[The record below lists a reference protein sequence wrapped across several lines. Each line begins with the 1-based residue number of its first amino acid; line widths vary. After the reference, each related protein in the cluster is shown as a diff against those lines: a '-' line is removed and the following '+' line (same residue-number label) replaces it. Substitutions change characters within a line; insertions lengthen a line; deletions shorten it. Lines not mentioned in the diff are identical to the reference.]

1 MPRADSK
8 NPGDSR
14 SGARF
19 TIDLRVADPAW
30 RAALPGAAA
39 LARAAARAALKLEL
53 PKGRSGLALLLT
65 NDAEMRQ
72 LNGDWRGKRKPT
84 NVLSFPAEDAVDP
97 ALPPPH
103 LGDVALGLEICVA
116 EAKVQK
122 KPLADH
128 VAHLVV
134 HGTLHLLGYDHES
147 DEQAAAM
154 EPREV
159 EILAGLKIADPYAQP
174 KRAAKKLPMRSVKKK
189 AARSGKKKP

>member
-1 MPRADSK
+1 MPPTNSK

-14 SGARF
+14 GGARF
-19 TIDLRVADPAW
+19 AIDLRVSDPAW
-30 RAALPGAAA
+30 RVALPGAAT
-39 LARAAARAALKLEL
+39 LVRRAAQSALKQEL
-53 PKGRSGLALLLT
+53 PRGRSGLALLLT
-65 NDAEMRQ
+65 NDAEMRR

-97 ALPPPH
+97 ASPPPY

-116 EAKVQK
+116 EAKAQK

-154 EPREV
+154 EPCEV
-159 EILAGLKIADPYAQP
+159 AILAGMKIADPYAPP
-174 KRAAKKLPMRSVKKK
+174 KRGGKKPPARGIKKQ